1 MQPQSAETPIT
12 SLSGSDADIIAAAE
26 ARAAFW
32 KYAPDARYTVTVRLP
47 GKPLREVVVTH
58 DAEDHFIIRR

>member
-47 GKPLREVVVTH
+47 GKPLREVVVAH
-58 DAEDHFIIRR
+58 DGEGFTIRR